1 VGTRAGADSLE
12 QADAADIKQ
21 NADDKISLAN
31 LDRNSSAAYGQSIP
45 DVAGGSRTGFS
56 RAEQAQSS
64 DPMRRP
70 LSSLADSQERVLEA
84 FWQDTRAG
92 APPVPHRG
100 LLESLQ
106 SATAAL
112 SSEREDIVASQ
123 RLAERFARDPAEVSW
138 QQPPVRRQ
146 APAVRPYLVAAA
158 FMILITGGTAVYFL
172 ESGVISKRA
181 PDGISR
187 VEAIAPA
194 AEEPLDSLD
203 ERDAPAVRSFVP
215 AQPIGGQAV
224 LTGQAGGQAAPA
236 SDRAAAENWA
246 LAVETLRQLTSAKNA
261 PQQTKAGQPDKPDQL
276 LRQLETW
283 RKTNNAQ

>member
-1 VGTRAGADSLE
+1 VGTRAD
-12 QADAADIKQ
+12 ADIKQ
-21 NADDKISLAN
+21 NPDGKISLAN
-31 LDRNSSAAYGQSIP
+31 LDRNSSGGYGQSIP
-45 DVAGGSRTGFS
+45 DAAGGSRTGFS
-56 RAEQAQSS
+56 RAEPAQSS
-64 DPMRRP
+64 DPMRRS

-84 FWQDTRAG
+84 FWQDPRAG

-123 RLAERFARDPAEVSW
+123 RLAERFAREPADVSW

-146 APAVRPYLVAAA
+146 APAVRPYMVAAA
-158 FMILITGGTAVYFL
+158 FMVLITGGAAVYFL

-187 VEAIAPA
+187 VEAIGPA
-194 AEEPLDSLD
+194 AGEPLDSLD
-203 ERDAPAVRSFVP
+203 DRDAPAVRSFVP

-224 LTGQAGGQAAPA
+224 LTGQASGGQAAPA
-236 SDRAAAENWA
+236 SDRDAAENWA
-246 LAVETLRQLTSAKNA
+246 LAVETLRQLNSAKNA

-283 RKTNNAQ
+283 RKTNNAP